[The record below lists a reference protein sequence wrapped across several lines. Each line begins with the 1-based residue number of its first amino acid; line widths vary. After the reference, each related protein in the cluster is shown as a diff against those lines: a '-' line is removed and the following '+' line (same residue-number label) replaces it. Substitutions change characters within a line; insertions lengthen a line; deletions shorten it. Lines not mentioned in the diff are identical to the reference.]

1 MNTEVDELK
10 IAFSKGLI
18 SRRKFLSSLAIL
30 AAAGYGVG
38 GNGRLV
44 SAQGARHL
52 AVNALNH
59 MTISVSDPAASLE
72 WYQGL
77 FGLPIAARQA
87 NTIVLQV
94 GEGPQ
99 FIAIGGGSSDN
110 PRITHYCFQMDNFDD
125 TEVIEI
131 LEEHNVANTGTS
143 NAMESRIRQR
153 GADFGGAPG
162 GTPELYFGDP
172 DGIVV
177 QIQDSTYC
185 GGAGEA
191 GEACYDAVVPAPT
204 EGLIKLREFNHFTL
218 FVEDQV
224 RAVQFYQNLFG
235 FQIDTYQGAMPV
247 LRVGEG
253 REFIALAQVPPLA
266 GRIHHAS
273 LNVDN
278 FDVDELFS
286 ILEGYGL
293 EVLGEGG
300 SASGPLQAY
309 VTIRGSD
316 RGGAPGGTPELYLTD
331 PDGILLQL
339 QDMSYCGGAGYYGEE
354 CGTVGNP
361 TGRN

>member
-110 PRITHYCFQMDNFDD
+110 PRITH
-125 TEVIEI
+125 
-131 LEEHNVANTGTS
+131 
-143 NAMESRIRQR
+143 
-153 GADFGGAPG
+153 
-162 GTPELYFGDP
+162 
-172 DGIVV
+172 
-177 QIQDSTYC
+177 
-185 GGAGEA
+185 
-191 GEACYDAVVPAPT
+191 
-204 EGLIKLREFNHFTL
+204 
-218 FVEDQV
+218 
-224 RAVQFYQNLFG
+224 
-235 FQIDTYQGAMPV
+235 
-247 LRVGEG
+247 
-253 REFIALAQVPPLA
+253 
-266 GRIHHAS
+266 
-273 LNVDN
+273 
-278 FDVDELFS
+278 
-286 ILEGYGL
+286 
-293 EVLGEGG
+293 
-300 SASGPLQAY
+300 
-309 VTIRGSD
+309 
-316 RGGAPGGTPELYLTD
+316 
-331 PDGILLQL
+331 
-339 QDMSYCGGAGYYGEE
+339 
-354 CGTVGNP
+354 
-361 TGRN
+361 